1 MLARKEVNKMNKIPT
16 YNWKGY
22 SGKTYT
28 YFTYRLPVD
37 FNLNQPGNY
46 IFSRQNTQGNWL
58 PIYIGQGDLND
69 RVNYHHQTECI
80 RQKGA
85 THFHCHTN
93 SAENDRLE
101 EESDLL
107 NNHSQ
112 SYQPTGCNEL
122 PGG

>member
-1 MLARKEVNKMNKIPT
+1 MNKIPT

-22 SGKTYT
+22 SGKIFT

-58 PIYIGQGDLND
+58 LIFIGQGDLND
-69 RVNYHHQTECI
+69 RINYYHQIECI
-80 RQKGA
+80 RQKGS
-85 THFHCHTN
+85 TYFHCHTN
-93 SAENDRLE
+93 STENDRLE

-107 NNHSQ
+107 DNHSQ